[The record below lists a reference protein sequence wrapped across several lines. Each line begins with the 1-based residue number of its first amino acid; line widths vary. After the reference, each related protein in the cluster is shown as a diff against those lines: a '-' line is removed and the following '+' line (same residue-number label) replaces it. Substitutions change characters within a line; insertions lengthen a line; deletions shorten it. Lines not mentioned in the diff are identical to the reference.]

1 MKKIIALFVLFSSI
15 SLLNAQNSMLTFF
28 SEEGE
33 LFYVILDGIR
43 QNNLAAANVKVID
56 LDRQNYRAKIVFDNG
71 DLKDINKNL
80 FVQDADGKAL
90 HTVYRIVKNKK
101 GEMDMKLS
109 SLNEATEMQ
118 GSKKESVIKYHD
130 KEEPKES
137 QTTTTTTTTKSADET
152 VHVNMPGTKVQVKQT
167 DESVNINLDLSGM
180 KDLMSVDGRNNTES
194 TTITTTTT
202 TTTTKNTTK
211 PKLESPKASE
221 PEAIPTSSRGCTLP
235 MSSSDFE
242 NGKSSITK
250 QSFAESQIKTAKQ
263 MTKANCLTVKQ
274 IRSIMDVFS
283 FEEYKLEYAKYAYE
297 YCTEKK
303 NYYQLTEAF
312 TFSSS
317 SDSLNEFLESQH

>member
-109 SLNEATEMQ
+109 SMNEATEMQ
-118 GSKKESVIKYHD
+118 GSKKESIIKYHD

-152 VHVNMPGTKVQVKQT
+152 VNVNMPGTKVQVKQT

-180 KDLMSVDGRNNTES
+180 KDLMSVDGMNNTES

-202 TTTTKNTTK
+202 TTTKNTTK
-211 PKLESPKASE
+211 PKVESPKASE
-221 PEAIPTSSRGCTLP
+221 PEAIPASSKGCALP

-263 MTKANCLTVKQ
+263 MTKVNCLTVKQ
-274 IRSIMDVFS
+274 IRSIMDIFS

-317 SDSLNEFLESQH
+317 SDSLNEFLEGQH